1 MHKLLK
7 NFLSTSVANVLGQL
21 VGFISILYYS
31 RVIEE
36 YNFGVITYAQQFIL
50 YFTTIVLFGVQ
61 TFGTKLVINK
71 EKEESLLLSEISSF
85 RLIIS
90 CILCVLCILCSLV
103 SFFLLEDRLFSVI
116 LILWSPILLSTAYN
130 FDWYF
135 AGIQDMKHN
144 AVYNLFK
151 TVAPA
156 IIIFIFVRSKE
167 QGTIFIP
174 IAMVL
179 GVFLGAIY
187 YIIILRK
194 RGLKVKIKMSKDVF
208 KGYFSMGLPFL
219 LSGILAMVN
228 GNIDKIVLG
237 AINNYEGLG
246 VYQSAYTLVN
256 FIITFIGIICLVL
269 FPIIVKSYKDGKPEI
284 LETVSKIVFMVV
296 IPISFGIFSL
306 SKEIIMLFFGLDY
319 IGAVVPLKILM
330 VYIFILGIREV
341 YAYSLNAFG
350 LERKYLKIVA
360 ISATANFLLNVIL
373 TPFYGYVMAAVITTA
388 TEIINLVLMRKAIR
402 EIVKFNDFKQV
413 FLVTIPAII
422 MTIIIYFLKQFT
434 SSIFIIIPIA
444 IIVYFVAIIGLKIVN
459 VKQIKETLRE

>member
-1 MHKLLK
+1 MHRLLK
-7 NFLSTSVANVLGQL
+7 NFLSTSIANVVGQL

-31 RVIEE
+31 RVIGE
-36 YNFGVITYAQQFIL
+36 YYFGVIAYAQQFIL
-50 YFTTIVLFGVQ
+50 YFTIIVLCGVQ

-71 EKEESLLLSEISSF
+71 DKEESLLLSEISSF
-85 RLIIS
+85 RFIIA
-90 CILCVLCILCSLV
+90 CILCILGFFM
-103 SFFLLEDRLFSVI
+103 SFFVSKDRVFPLI
-116 LILWSPILLSTAYN
+116 LILWSLILLPTAYN

-156 IIIFIFVRSKE
+156 IIIFIFVKSKE

-194 RGLKVKIKMSKDVF
+194 RGIKVKFRMSKDVF

-219 LSGILAMVN
+219 LSGLLAMVN

-237 AINNYEGLG
+237 ATTTYETLG

-256 FIITFIGIICLVL
+256 FIITFIGIIFLAL
-269 FPIIVKSYKDGKPEI
+269 FPIIVESYKDGKPEI

-388 TEIINLVLMRKAIR
+388 TEIINLVLMRKAVR

-413 FLVTIPAII
+413 FLVTIPAVI
-422 MTIIIYFLKQFT
+422 MTIIIYFLKQIT

-459 VKQIKETLRE
+459 INQIKETLRE